1 MADNHSSSHMVALER
16 DKDLE
21 VLFYRHKVQEQVQI
35 GHSQEAQNH
44 SQQGEVLDSR
54 DKTEG
59 DSDRREED
67 LCDRL
72 HNQEDHILQADSQ
85 QEADLCCRDDSSEE
99 GFHVRQVYLQ
109 EGDHSGH
116 LGNSHGDY

>member
-1 MADNHSSSHMVALER
+1 MVALER

-21 VLFYRHKVQEQVQI
+21 VLFDRHKVQEQDQI
-35 GHSQEAQNH
+35 DHSQEAQSH
-44 SQQGEVLDSR
+44 SQQGEVLDSH

-67 LCDRL
+67 LCDHLR
-72 HNQEDHILQADSQ
+72 NQEEDHIWQEDSR

-109 EGDHSGH
+109 EDDHSGH
-116 LGNSHGDY
+116 LGNSHDDY